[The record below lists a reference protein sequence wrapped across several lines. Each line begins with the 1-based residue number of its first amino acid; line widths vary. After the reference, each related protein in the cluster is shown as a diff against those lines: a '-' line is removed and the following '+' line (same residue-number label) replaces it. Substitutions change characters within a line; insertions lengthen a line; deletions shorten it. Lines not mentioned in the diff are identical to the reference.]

1 MRRVRKGTVLLA
13 LLLGAPLPAAP
24 PTSFTPREL
33 WEAWP
38 EARVSPPD
46 PWSFRRPALDAT
58 LEKLS
63 REYPG
68 LFRVAG
74 EGRSG
79 EGRRLAL
86 LALGRGP
93 LKVLLWSQMHG
104 DEPTATS
111 ALVDLLSFLGKK
123 RGSAAEERLLSSLTI
138 YLLPMLNPDGAERG
152 TRRNAQGIDINR
164 DALRLATPEGRFLK
178 EVRDRFRP
186 SLGYNLHNLSPLTR
200 AGPNGEQVA
209 LAFLSVAGDEAE
221 TETEGRRTTKR
232 LAVFLRDA
240 LAPWAAGKLAR
251 YDADYTARAF
261 GDAMT
266 RWGTAT
272 LLIETGGLGGP
283 DEAATLVRLN
293 FTALLGSLLALA
305 DGAIDSLDPK
315 AYDALPLVVREGFVD
330 VLIREATV
338 LNGAGLPPY
347 VADVGLVK
355 PHEFGG
361 TAGRGRPGV
370 VDIGDLSTFSGK
382 EVVEAKGKLLVPAP
396 AGGEEGW
403 RKTLARLRVE
413 GLADGSGRLLFPPGQ
428 LSEEVKAWTAGGPL
442 LLPGFGG
449 DLLLLAPAGEG
460 AWSVVRRLGPSGR

>member
-1 MRRVRKGTVLLA
+1 MTLVRKGA
-13 LLLGAPLPAAP
+13 LLLCLLLAALLRAAAP
-24 PTSFTPREL
+24 DSFTPREL

-46 PWSFRRPALDAT
+46 PWSFRREALDAT
-58 LEKLS
+58 LVKLS
-63 REYPG
+63 QEYPG
-68 LFRVAG
+68 LFHVVE

-79 EGRRLAL
+79 EGRRLTL
-86 LALGRGP
+86 LALGSGP

-111 ALVDLLSFLGKK
+111 ALVDLLSFLGRR
-123 RGSAAEERLLSSLTI
+123 RGSAAEERLLSSLTL
-138 YLLPMLNPDGAERG
+138 YFLPMLNPDGAERG

-200 AGPNGEQVA
+200 AGPDGQQVA
-209 LAFLSVAGDEAE
+209 LAFLSVAGDEAA

-240 LAPWAAGKLAR
+240 LSPWAAGKLAR

-266 RWGTAT
+266 RWGTST
-272 LLIETGGLGGP
+272 LLIETGGFGGP

-293 FTALLGSLLALA
+293 FVALLGSLMALA
-305 DGAIDSLDPK
+305 DGSIDSLDPK

-330 VLIREATV
+330 VLVREATV
-338 LNGAGLPPY
+338 LNGAGLSPY

-361 TAGRGRPGV
+361 TSGRGRPGV
-370 VDIGDLSTFSGK
+370 VEMGDLSTFSGK
-382 EVVEAKGKLLVPAP
+382 EIVEAKGMLLVPAP
-396 AGGEEGW
+396 PGGEEGW
-403 RKTLARLRVE
+403 RKTLARLGE
-413 GLADGSGRLLFPPGQ
+413 KGLADGSGRLL
-428 LSEEVKAWTAGGPL
+428 LSPERLSAEVKAWTSRSSL

-449 DLLLLAPAGEG
+449 DLLLLSPAGEG
-460 AWSVVRRLGPSGR
+460 AWRVLRRLGSSGR

>member
-1 MRRVRKGTVLLA
+1 MTLVRKGA
-13 LLLGAPLPAAP
+13 LLLCLLLAVSLAAAP
-24 PTSFTPREL
+24 PASFTPREL
-33 WEAWP
+33 WDAWP

-58 LEKLS
+58 LERLS
-63 REYPG
+63 QEFPG
-68 LFRVAG
+68 LFRVA
-74 EGRSG
+74 EEARSG

-86 LALGRGP
+86 LALGTGAT
-93 LKVLLWSQMHG
+93 KVLLWSQMHG

-111 ALVDLLSFLGKK
+111 ALVDLLSFLGRR
-123 RGSAAEERLLSSLTI
+123 RGSAAEDRLLSSLTL

-164 DALRLATPEGRFLK
+164 DALRLVTPEGRFLK

-200 AGPNGEQVA
+200 AGPEGEQVA
-209 LAFLSVAGDEAE
+209 LAFLSVAGDAAQ

-240 LAPWAAGKLAR
+240 LSPWAAGKLAR

-266 RWGTAT
+266 RWGTST
-272 LLIETGGLGGP
+272 LLIETGGVNGP

-293 FTALLGSLLALA
+293 FVALLGSLMALA
-305 DGAIDSLDPK
+305 DGSIDSLDPK

-338 LNGAGLPPY
+338 LNGAGLPPF

-361 TAGRGRPGV
+361 TSGRGRPGV

-382 EVVEAKGKLLVPAP
+382 EVVEGKGKLVVPAP
-396 AGGEEGW
+396 PGGGEGW
-403 RKTLARLRVE
+403 RKTLARLRE
-413 GLADGSGRLLFPPGQ
+413 RGLADGSGKLLLPAERL
-428 LSEEVKAWTAGGPL
+428 SAEVKAWMAGSPL

-449 DLLLLAPAGEG
+449 DLLLLASAGEG
-460 AWSVVRRLGPSGR
+460 AWTVVRRLGPSGR